1 MQKIV
6 GVFTKDK
13 ELAETIRVKGDRGDD
28 KPFGSLYL
36 PASLV
41 GDLTEFKVTIEPVAT
56 K

>member
-1 MQKIV
+1 MKKIE

-13 ELAETIRVKGDRGDD
+13 ELTESIRIKGDRGGDN
-28 KPFGSLYL
+28 PYGSLYL

-41 GDLTEFKVTIEPVAT
+41 GDLTEFKVTIEPIAT